1 MNNFITRT
9 LSAIVY
15 AGLVIGGILVQP
27 ICFGG
32 HPLLFG
38 ILFMIVSTLAVRE
51 FHALVGSDIKT
62 MTYAMMSNALL
73 YSTLYFLFFGDLIWR
88 GLLVAYI
95 AIMLLAL
102 ISHLFRPQVQPIQ
115 SWGNLCAGQV
125 MIALPFA
132 LMNGVLMHSKW
143 LMLALFIL
151 LWVNDS
157 GAYIVGSLMAKR
169 KGGNHKMFPRVSPA
183 KSWEGLI
190 GGFIFDFRC
199 SKRHC
204 GTSKRCSHG
213 RCSRRSGT
221 VHFSFGRVVPLV
233 RNYGDHA
240 PLRVFQCS
248 CPSLSSCAAP
258 SFPPCQPGSRNALCP
273 FRQYLGKPSGPWQR
287 GNTHG
292 HSGGRRHGAKLP
304 RHCKR

>member
-115 SWGNLCAGQV
+115 SWGNLCAGQL

-190 GGFIFDFRC
+190 GGFVFDLIAGYVFFRVGWMGDMTLMN
-199 SKRHC
+199 SLLFALAGGVFGTLGDLMESLFKRTL
-204 GTSKRCSHG
+204 GVKDSGKFMPGHG
-213 RCSRRSGT
+213 GVLDRFDSLLLA
-221 VHFSFGRVVPLV
+221 VPV
-233 RNYGDHA
+233 TYFFF
-240 PLRVFQCS
+240 V
-248 CPSLSSCAAP
+248 
-258 SFPPCQPGSRNALCP
+258 
-273 FRQYLGKPSGPWQR
+273 YLP
-287 GNTHG
+287 TI
-292 HSGGRRHGAKLP
+292 L
-304 RHCKR
+304 

>member
-190 GGFIFDFRC
+190 GGFVFDLIVGYVFFRVGWMGDMTLMN
-199 SKRHC
+199 SLLFALAGGVFGTLGDLMESLFKRTL
-204 GTSKRCSHG
+204 GVKDSGKFMPGHG
-213 RCSRRSGT
+213 GVLDRFDSLLLA
-221 VHFSFGRVVPLV
+221 VPV
-233 RNYGDHA
+233 TYFFF
-240 PLRVFQCS
+240 V
-248 CPSLSSCAAP
+248 
-258 SFPPCQPGSRNALCP
+258 
-273 FRQYLGKPSGPWQR
+273 YLP
-287 GNTHG
+287 TI
-292 HSGGRRHGAKLP
+292 L
-304 RHCKR
+304 

>member
-73 YSTLYFLFFGDLIWR
+73 YSTLYFLFFGDWIWR

-95 AIMLLAL
+95 AIMLLTL

-190 GGFIFDFRC
+190 GGFVFDLIAGYVFFRVGWMGDMTLMN
-199 SKRHC
+199 SLLFALAGGVFGTLGDLMESLFKRTL
-204 GTSKRCSHG
+204 GVKDSGKFMPGHG
-213 RCSRRSGT
+213 GVLDRFDSLLLA
-221 VHFSFGRVVPLV
+221 VPV
-233 RNYGDHA
+233 TYFFF
-240 PLRVFQCS
+240 V
-248 CPSLSSCAAP
+248 
-258 SFPPCQPGSRNALCP
+258 
-273 FRQYLGKPSGPWQR
+273 YLP
-287 GNTHG
+287 TI
-292 HSGGRRHGAKLP
+292 L
-304 RHCKR
+304 

>member
-73 YSTLYFLFFGDLIWR
+73 YSTLYFLFFGDWIWR

-190 GGFIFDFRC
+190 GGFVFDLMAGYVFFRIGWMGDMTLMN
-199 SKRHC
+199 SLLFALAGGVFGTLGDLMESLFKRTL
-204 GTSKRCSHG
+204 GVKDSGKFMPGHG
-213 RCSRRSGT
+213 GVLDRFDSLLLA
-221 VHFSFGRVVPLV
+221 VPV
-233 RNYGDHA
+233 TYFFF
-240 PLRVFQCS
+240 V
-248 CPSLSSCAAP
+248 
-258 SFPPCQPGSRNALCP
+258 
-273 FRQYLGKPSGPWQR
+273 YLP
-287 GNTHG
+287 TI
-292 HSGGRRHGAKLP
+292 L
-304 RHCKR
+304 

>member
-73 YSTLYFLFFGDLIWR
+73 YSTLYFLFFGDWIWR

-190 GGFIFDFRC
+190 GGFVFDLIAGYVFFRVGWMGDMTL
-199 SKRHC
+199 SNSLLFALAGGVFGTLGDLMESLFKRTL
-204 GTSKRCSHG
+204 GVKDSGKFMPGHG
-213 RCSRRSGT
+213 GVLDRFDSLLLA
-221 VHFSFGRVVPLV
+221 VPV
-233 RNYGDHA
+233 TYFFF
-240 PLRVFQCS
+240 V
-248 CPSLSSCAAP
+248 
-258 SFPPCQPGSRNALCP
+258 
-273 FRQYLGKPSGPWQR
+273 YLP
-287 GNTHG
+287 TI
-292 HSGGRRHGAKLP
+292 L
-304 RHCKR
+304 

>member
-115 SWGNLCAGQV
+115 SWGNLCAGQL

-143 LMLALFIL
+143 LMLAVFIL

-157 GAYIVGSLMAKR
+157 GAYIVGSRMAKR

-190 GGFIFDFRC
+190 GGFVFDLIAGYVFFRVGWMGDMTLMN
-199 SKRHC
+199 SLLFALAGGVFGTLGDLMESLFKRTL
-204 GTSKRCSHG
+204 GVKDSGKFMPGHG
-213 RCSRRSGT
+213 GVLDRFDSLLLA
-221 VHFSFGRVVPLV
+221 VPV
-233 RNYGDHA
+233 TYFFF
-240 PLRVFQCS
+240 V
-248 CPSLSSCAAP
+248 
-258 SFPPCQPGSRNALCP
+258 
-273 FRQYLGKPSGPWQR
+273 YLP
-287 GNTHG
+287 TI
-292 HSGGRRHGAKLP
+292 L
-304 RHCKR
+304 

>member
-51 FHALVGSDIKT
+51 FHALVGSDIKA

-190 GGFIFDFRC
+190 GGFVFDLIAGYVFFRVGWMGDMTLMN
-199 SKRHC
+199 SLLFALAGGVFGTLGDLMESLFKRTL
-204 GTSKRCSHG
+204 GVKDSGKFMPGHG
-213 RCSRRSGT
+213 GVLDRFDSLLLA
-221 VHFSFGRVVPLV
+221 VPV
-233 RNYGDHA
+233 TYFFF
-240 PLRVFQCS
+240 V
-248 CPSLSSCAAP
+248 
-258 SFPPCQPGSRNALCP
+258 
-273 FRQYLGKPSGPWQR
+273 YLPMI
-287 GNTHG
+287 
-292 HSGGRRHGAKLP
+292 L
-304 RHCKR
+304 

>member
-73 YSTLYFLFFGDLIWR
+73 YSTLYFLFFGDWIWR

-190 GGFIFDFRC
+190 GGFVFDLIAGYVFFRVGWMGDMTLMN
-199 SKRHC
+199 SLLFAFAGGVFGTLGDLMESLFKRTL
-204 GTSKRCSHG
+204 GVKDSGKFMPGHG
-213 RCSRRSGT
+213 GVLDRFDSLLLA
-221 VHFSFGRVVPLV
+221 VPVIYFLFV
-233 RNYGDHA
+233 
-240 PLRVFQCS
+240 
-248 CPSLSSCAAP
+248 
-258 SFPPCQPGSRNALCP
+258 
-273 FRQYLGKPSGPWQR
+273 YLP
-287 GNTHG
+287 TI
-292 HSGGRRHGAKLP
+292 L
-304 RHCKR
+304 

>member
-62 MTYAMMSNALL
+62 MTYAMISNALL
-73 YSTLYFLFFGDLIWR
+73 YSTLYFLFFGDWIWR

-190 GGFIFDFRC
+190 GGFVFDLIAGYVFFRIGWMGDMTLMN
-199 SKRHC
+199 SLLFALAGGVFGTLGDLMESLFKRTL
-204 GTSKRCSHG
+204 GVKDSGKFMPGHG
-213 RCSRRSGT
+213 GVLDRFDSLLLA
-221 VHFSFGRVVPLV
+221 VPV
-233 RNYGDHA
+233 AYFFF
-240 PLRVFQCS
+240 V
-248 CPSLSSCAAP
+248 
-258 SFPPCQPGSRNALCP
+258 
-273 FRQYLGKPSGPWQR
+273 YLP
-287 GNTHG
+287 TI
-292 HSGGRRHGAKLP
+292 L
-304 RHCKR
+304 